1 MEWMAAGKI
10 KVATLITAVAPLD
23 EGPSWF
29 ARLYAREPNLMK
41 VVLDPRMCAVQEG
54 APA

>member
-1 MEWMAAGKI
+1 MEWIAAGKI
-10 KVATLITAVAPLD
+10 KVAPLITAVAPLG

-41 VVLDPRMCAVQEG
+41 VVLDPRAG
-54 APA
+54 GRPA